1 MRAEPACDYQEPK
14 HASIVRSRDSFRTC
28 TWDLDWAIPLTLS
41 MRVFLGFFPVGISC
55 CSSMPRYHL
64 HQLLLDSGESFRYSC
79 AGRDR
84 DDGDNARPRPWW
96 PAEAASSLRSLV
108 LCLGQA
114 RASRQGEVGATYWFS
129 VPDQGPMG
137 TQLQGAFASY
147 KGEGEG
153 NPKFQDWPGLLL
165 LAPKTRIPERT

>member
-28 TWDLDWAIPLTLS
+28 TWDLDRAIPLTCS
-41 MRVFLGFFPVGISC
+41 MRVFLGFFPVGISR

-64 HQLLLDSGESFRYSC
+64 HRLLLDSGESFWYSC

-96 PAEAASSLRSLV
+96 LAEAASSLRSLV
-108 LCLGQA
+108 LFVSGKA
-114 RASRQGEVGATYWFS
+114 RWEQPIGSRYQTKAPW
-129 VPDQGPMG
+129 
-137 TQLQGAFASY
+137 ARSY
-147 KGEGEG
+147 KKLSRPTRRKVKATP
-153 NPKFQDWPGLLL
+153 NSKTGLVCSC
-165 LAPKTRIPERT
+165 